1 MLRIGLI
8 SAATYAPSYR
18 GEPAERTPGSHHGT
32 AFSSTFNGCNPEVY
46 EQYDWTFVAS
56 SHTIDDARIVKVW
69 DEDTTWAS
77 RLAEAT
83 YIDEV
88 CDTPEECATD
98 VDAVIIVDDGSGSQ
112 HRYARYPLQNGVPT
126 FCDKPLAMSAKDARE
141 IADLSVSTGTPL
153 MSASSLRFVPD
164 IVELRDEIDDLGEV
178 YMATAACGNHLVYY
192 GIHALSMAY
201 AVLGAGAVSCIN
213 VGREDRNIVRIR
225 FDSGHDVV
233 LLVGEKE
240 YMRAGYQINLYGT
253 EGWKSVQPDITDL
266 YYHLLKGVVRFARDG
281 EVIVPI
287 DEEVQLIA
295 ALEAGHRSLLE
306 GREITLEEIFE

>member
-8 SAATYAPSYR
+8 SAATYAASYR
-18 GEPAERTPGSHHGT
+18 GEPVERTPGSHHGT
-32 AFSSTFNGCNPEVY
+32 AFSSTLNGCDPNVY
-46 EQYDWTFVAS
+46 GQYDWTFVAS
-56 SHTIDDARIVKVW
+56 SQTIEDAGVVKVW
-69 DEDTTWAS
+69 DADTQWAQ

-83 YIDEV
+83 SIDEV
-88 CDTPEECATD
+88 CDTPQDCATD

-112 HRYARYPLQNGVPT
+112 HRCARYPLQNGVPT
-126 FCDKPLAMSAKDARE
+126 FCDKPLAMTAKEARE
-141 IADLSVSTGTPL
+141 IADLSASTGTPF

-164 IVELRDEIDDLGEV
+164 IIKLRDSLPELGRIHL
-178 YMATAACGNHLVYY
+178 ATAACGNHLVYY

-201 AVLGAGAVSCIN
+201 AALGPGAVSCIN

-253 EGWKSVQPDITDL
+253 EGWKSVQPDTTDL
-266 YYHLLKGVVRFARDG
+266 YYHLLKRVVRFFRDG

-287 DEEVQLIA
+287 NEEVELIA
-295 ALEAGHRSLLE
+295 VLEAGHRSLLQ
-306 GREITLEEIFE
+306 GREVTLEEVLQ